1 MPMNVEELIKNF
13 TNETG
18 FSWGLNTVIESLK
31 GKGLYQLQAIEGNY
45 IIQSWGPNWCEK
57 TQKYTEPP
65 TSEEIKEEYIRQKT
79 IAECIKYFNN
89 NPA

>member
-1 MPMNVEELIKNF
+1 MPMSVKQIIENF
-13 TNETG
+13 TNENG
-18 FSWGLNTVIESLK
+18 FSWGLNTVIESLR
-31 GKGLYQLQAIEGNY
+31 GKGLYSLEAKEGVFT
-45 IIQSWGPNWCEK
+45 ILSWGPNWCEK

-79 IAECIKYFNN
+79 IAECIEYFKN